1 MKQMQKRILLLALGA
16 AIVTLLV
23 VALLPSPLTVEAVRA
38 SRGPL
43 RVTIDEEGETR
54 AHDRFM
60 VAAPVAGRLERVE
73 FEDGDAVT
81 RGQVVAV
88 IHPLPLDVRS
98 KAEAIARVDSAE
110 AGKREAAAQVQ
121 HAQAD
126 QDQAR
131 RERERAGKLVKEG
144 LVSVESFERAK
155 TAETTAAHELE
166 AARFRNEAAAYEV
179 EVARAALIAAG
190 LGAEEPARLVQLRSP
205 VRGSVL
211 KVLEKSERV
220 VPAGT
225 PILSVGDAA
234 KLEIVV
240 DVLST
245 DAVKLSPGM
254 PVLLENWGGEQPL
267 RACVR
272 LVEPSGFTKISALGI
287 EEQRVN
293 VIADFVDP
301 PGRLGDG
308 YRVEARVVIWEAES
322 VLKIPSGALFRRG
335 QDWNVF
341 ALEDG
346 RAQARQVEIGHR
358 NALEA
363 EVLHGIEEGN
373 GVIVHPSNEIA
384 SGMRV
389 KAQ

>member
-1 MKQMQKRILLLALGA
+1 
-16 AIVTLLV
+16 
-23 VALLPSPLTVEAVRA
+23 
-38 SRGPL
+38 
-43 RVTIDEEGETR
+43 
-54 AHDRFM
+54 
-60 VAAPVAGRLERVE
+60 
-73 FEDGDAVT
+73 
-81 RGQVVAV
+81 
-88 IHPLPLDVRS
+88 
-98 KAEAIARVDSAE
+98 
-110 AGKREAAAQVQ
+110 
-121 HAQAD
+121 
-126 QDQAR
+126 
-131 RERERAGKLVKEG
+131 
-144 LVSVESFERAK
+144 
-155 TAETTAAHELE
+155 
-166 AARFRNEAAAYEV
+166 
-179 EVARAALIAAG
+179 
-190 LGAEEPARLVQLRSP
+190 
-205 VRGSVL
+205 
-211 KVLEKSERV
+211 
-220 VPAGT
+220 
-225 PILSVGDAA
+225 VGDAA

>member
-98 KAEAIARVDSAE
+98 KAEAIARGDSAE

>member
-1 MKQMQKRILLLALGA
+1 MKQIQKRILLLALGA
-16 AIVTLLV
+16 AIVALV
-23 VALLPSPLTVEAVRA
+23 VVAMRPSPPIVEVARA
-38 SRGPL
+38 NRGPL
-43 RVTIDEEGETR
+43 RVTVDEEGETR
-54 AHDRFM
+54 AHDRFV

-73 FEDGDAVT
+73 LEDGDIVAG
-81 RGQVVAV
+81 GQVAAI

-98 KAEAIARVDSAE
+98 RAEAMARVDSAE

-126 QDQAR
+126 YDQAR
-131 RERERAGKLVKEG
+131 RERERAEKLVKDG
-144 LVSVESFERAK
+144 LISVQSSEQAK
-155 TAETTAAHELE
+155 TAESTAAHELE
-166 AARFRNEAAAYEV
+166 AAKFRNVAAAYEV

-190 LGAEEPARLVQLRSP
+190 LGPDDPARLVELRSP

-234 KLEIVV
+234 KLEIVI

-245 DAVKLSPGM
+245 DAVKVSPGM
-254 PVLLENWGGEQPL
+254 PVLLENWGGERPL

-308 YRVEARVVIWEAES
+308 YRVEARIIIWEAGN
-322 VLKIPSGALFRRG
+322 VLKIPSGALFRHG

-341 ALEDG
+341 AIENG
-346 RAQARQVEIGHR
+346 RAWARQVEIGHR
-358 NALEA
+358 SALEA
-363 EVLHGIEEGN
+363 EVLRGIEEGSE
-373 GVIVHPSNEIA
+373 VIVHPSNEIA

-389 KAQ
+389 KTQ

>member
-60 VAAPVAGRLERVE
+60 VAAPIAGRLERVA

-98 KAEAIARVDSAE
+98 KAEAIARGDSAE

>member
-131 RERERAGKLVKEG
+131 RERERAEKLVKEG